1 MRKIKQITL
10 ATIIGFT
17 SIFTVKAMDDARLM
31 RFPDINKNLVAF
43 VYAGDIWTVDAN
55 GGDAKRLTS
64 HKGLELFPKIS
75 PDGQWIAFSAE
86 YSGSR
91 QVYIMP
97 ATGGTPEQLTWY
109 NDVGVM
115 PPRGGYDRVILD
127 WSPDSKKVLVRMNRT
142 PFGERN
148 GRYYFVDINGGQ
160 EEPLAITESKAKF
173 NISANL
179 AGGGLTG
186 QAGALRLGI
195 SKALLKADEN
205 FKDIFRKN
213 GYLTRDPRMKER
225 KKYGQKGARKRFQW
239 TKR

>member
-1 MRKIKQITL
+1 MNELTKYIALGRRKEST
-10 ATIIGFT
+10 
-17 SIFTVKAMDDARLM
+17 AR
-31 RFPDINKNLVAF
+31 
-43 VYAGDIWTVDAN
+43 
-55 GGDAKRLTS
+55 
-64 HKGLELFPKIS
+64 
-75 PDGQWIAFSAE
+75 
-86 YSGSR
+86 
-91 QVYIMP
+91 
-97 ATGGTPEQLTWY
+97 
-109 NDVGVM
+109 
-115 PPRGGYDRVILD
+115 
-127 WSPDSKKVLVRMNRT
+127 VRMEPGT
-142 PFGERN
+142 GQIVVN
-148 GRYYFVDINGGQ
+148 GRPFEKYFLRETDRIIVLQ
-160 EEPLAITESKAKF
+160 PLAITESKAKF